1 MKQLQNTLF
10 VTTQGAYLAKEG
22 ESLVVRAEK
31 EKKFQIPVR
40 NLDGVVCFG
49 QVSVS
54 PFLLGM
60 CAEHD
65 VSVSFL
71 TENGRFLAK
80 AVGSASGN
88 VTLRRTQFR
97 MADDVEQSLA
107 MARSVLSGKLVNS
120 RTLVRRVA
128 RDRQGTAAENLNK
141 AADALGSV
149 IKRLP
154 AAAGLE
160 DIRGLEGEAARTYFG
175 GFEHLLVSGEEAFV
189 FTGRNRRP
197 PLDPVNCLL
206 SFVYTLLLHDIR
218 SSLESVGL
226 DPEVGFLHRDRP
238 GRPSL
243 ALDLLEEFRSA
254 VADRLVLS
262 LVNRGQVSPGGFET
276 SGSGAVTMDA
286 DTRKEVLVAYQK
298 RKQQE
303 LEHPFLKK
311 RIPLG
316 LFPFAQALLL
326 ARYIRGDLE
335 EYPPY
340 LWRS

>member
-1 MKQLQNTLF
+1 VKQLQNTLF

-31 EKKFQIPVR
+31 EKKFQITLR

-49 QVSVS
+49 QVSAS

-60 CAEHD
+60 CAEND
-65 VSVSFL
+65 VTVSFL

-80 AVGSASGN
+80 ATGPVSGN
-88 VTLRRTQFR
+88 VILRRNQYR
-97 MADDVEQSLA
+97 MADDEEKSLSIS
-107 MARSVLSGKLVNS
+107 RSVLSGKLVNS
-120 RTLVRRVA
+120 RTLLRRVA
-128 RDRQGTAAENLNK
+128 RDRQQNDTDKLDR
-141 AADALGSV
+141 AADSLTSA
-149 IKRLP
+149 IRRL
-154 AAAGLE
+154 AIAGGLE
-160 DIRGLEGEAARTYFG
+160 DIRGIEGEAARTYFG
-175 GFEHLLVSGEEAFV
+175 VFDLLLSSDEDAFT

-218 SSLESVGL
+218 SALESVGL
-226 DPEVGFLHRDRP
+226 DPEVGYLHRDRP
-238 GRPSL
+238 GRPGL
-243 ALDLLEEFRSA
+243 ALDLLEEFRPA
-254 VADRLVLS
+254 IADRLVLT
-262 LVNRGQVSPGGFET
+262 LINRGQVKPRGFET
-276 SGSGAVTMDA
+276 SGSGAVTMDE

-303 LEHPFLKK
+303 IEHPFLREKM
-311 RIPLG
+311 PLG
-316 LFPFAQALLL
+316 LFPFMQALLL

-340 LWRS
+340 LWRT

>member
-1 MKQLQNTLF
+1 MKKLQNTLF

-22 ESLVVRAEK
+22 ESLVVRSEK

-88 VTLRRTQFR
+88 VILRRNQFR
-97 MADDVEQSLA
+97 MADDEGRSLSV
-107 MARSVLSGKLVNS
+107 ARSVLSGKLVNS
-120 RTLVRRVA
+120 RTLLRRVA
-128 RDRQGTAAENLNK
+128 RDRQGDTSESLDR
-141 AADALGSV
+141 AADSLGYA
-149 IKRLP
+149 IRRLQS
-154 AAAGLE
+154 AATLE

-175 GFEHLLVSGEEAFV
+175 VFDHLLASDEQAFA

-243 ALDLLEEFRSA
+243 ALDVLEEFRPA

-262 LVNRGQVSPGGFET
+262 MINRGQVKAGGFET
-276 SGSGAVTMDA
+276 SGSGAVTMDE

-303 LEHPFLKK
+303 MEHPFL
-311 RIPLG
+311 RERMPLG

-335 EYPPY
+335 AYPPY
-340 LWRS
+340 LWRT

>member
-1 MKQLQNTLF
+1 VRKLQNTLF

-80 AVGSASGN
+80 AVGSPSGN
-88 VTLRRTQFR
+88 VTLRRNQYR
-97 MADDVEQSLA
+97 MADDTDQSLSIS
-107 MARSVLSGKLVNS
+107 RSVLSGKLVNS
-120 RTLVRRVA
+120 RTLLRRVA
-128 RDRQGTAAENLNK
+128 RDREDADAESLNR
-141 AADALGSV
+141 AADSLGAV
-149 IKRLP
+149 LRRLQE
-154 AAAGLE
+154 ANDLD
-160 DIRGLEGEAARTYFG
+160 DIRGFEGDAARTYFG
-175 GFEHLLVSGEEAFV
+175 VFEHLLASGEEAFR

-243 ALDLLEEFRSA
+243 ALDLLEEFRPA

-262 LVNRGQVSPGGFET
+262 LINRGQVKPAGFES
-276 SGSGAVTMDA
+276 SGSGAVTMDEE
-286 DTRKEVLVAYQK
+286 TRKEVLVAYQK

-303 LEHPFLKK
+303 MEHPFLKEK
-311 RIPLG
+311 MPLG

-335 EYPPY
+335 GYPPY

>member
-1 MKQLQNTLF
+1 MKKLQNTLF

-22 ESLVVRAEK
+22 ETLVVRADK

-49 QVSVS
+49 QVSAS

-60 CAEHD
+60 CAEQD

-80 AVGSASGN
+80 ATGPVSGN
-88 VTLRRTQFR
+88 VILRRNQFR
-97 MADDVEQSLA
+97 MADDPENSLNI
-107 MARSVLSGKLVNS
+107 ARSVLTGKLVNS
-120 RTLVRRVA
+120 RTMLRRA
-128 RDRQGTAAENLNK
+128 GRDRQESDSAALEQSANSLT
-141 AADALGSV
+141 SV
-149 IKRLP
+149 LRRLSS
-154 AAAGLE
+154 AKSLE

-175 GFEHLLVSGEEAFV
+175 VFDHLLSSDEEAFT

-218 SSLESVGL
+218 SAMESVGL

-238 GRPSL
+238 GRPGL
-243 ALDLLEEFRSA
+243 ALDLLEEFRPS

-262 LVNRGQVSPGGFET
+262 LINRGQVKSKGFQI
-276 SGSGAVTMDA
+276 SGAGAVTMDE

-303 LEHPFLKK
+303 VEHPFLKEK
-311 RIPLG
+311 IALG